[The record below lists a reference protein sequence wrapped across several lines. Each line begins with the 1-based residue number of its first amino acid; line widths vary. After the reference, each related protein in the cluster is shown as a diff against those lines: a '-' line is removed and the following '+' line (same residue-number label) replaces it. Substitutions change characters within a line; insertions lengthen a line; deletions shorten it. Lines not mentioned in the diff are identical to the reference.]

1 MFIPLSIIEQC
12 SSKLYELPDSNKSPN
27 IILGVDIARFGND
40 ETIIYRNAQGRL
52 KIMAERKGQDL
63 MATAGDV
70 IRIYKK
76 QSMSFP
82 NTEEKYMS
90 TLMIRA

>member
-1 MFIPLSIIEQC
+1 M
-12 SSKLYELPDSNKSPN
+12 YELPDNNKLPN

-76 QSMSFP
+76 TIFP
-82 NTEEKYMS
+82 VYKPFLLFSSQKNGKINLTTMK
-90 TLMIRA
+90 RFG